1 MNNVFLTGRLTKDI
15 EVKQTASGTA
25 YTRFSIAV
33 DKYKNK
39 EKTTIFVDCVAF
51 GHNANYLGKYVSKGN
66 KIVVNGE
73 LDCTT
78 KEKDDGSKIT
88 YWNVIANS
96 VEAVGKTENKA
107 SDDEE
112 DMPFEV

>member
-1 MNNVFLTGRLTKDI
+1 MNNVFLTGRITKDI
-15 EVKQTASGTA
+15 EIKQTSNGTA
-25 YTRFSIAV
+25 YARFSVAV

-66 KIVVNGE
+66 KIVINGE
-73 LDCTT
+73 LDCSV
-78 KEKDDGSKIT
+78 KERDDGSKVT
-88 YWNVIANS
+88 YWSVVANS
-96 VEAVGKTENKA
+96 VEAIGKSENK
-107 SDDEE
+107 SVDD